1 LLHGKVV
8 LTLVMYQN
16 GLNKLP
22 TYQFLNTETNEI
34 EEHRMSYTVLD
45 EFKQN
50 NPNLE
55 RYFSIEGLAGLGDG
69 LRMSTP
75 GTGQPVKAFEQG
87 VIQRMKDTIP
97 GNTLSKTHKTKMP
110 REW

>member
-1 LLHGKVV
+1 
-8 LTLVMYQN
+8 M
-16 GLNKLP
+16 P
-22 TYQFLNTETNEI
+22 TYQFKNIDTNEI
-34 EEHRMSYTVLD
+34 EEHVMRVAELD

-69 LRMSTP
+69 QRMSVP
-75 GTGQPVKAFEQG
+75 GIGQPHAAFETG
-87 VIQRMKDTIP
+87 VIQRMQETIP
-97 GNTLSKTHKTKMP
+97 GNTMSVHKTKRI